1 MLAYRDDSM
10 SLDEVIFEFLQHG
23 NTVKVTA
30 LDPDSLVEVSIVGPA
45 NAGQAALKAAALN
58 KLKYVL
64 AKRREGKE

>member
-1 MLAYRDDSM
+1 M